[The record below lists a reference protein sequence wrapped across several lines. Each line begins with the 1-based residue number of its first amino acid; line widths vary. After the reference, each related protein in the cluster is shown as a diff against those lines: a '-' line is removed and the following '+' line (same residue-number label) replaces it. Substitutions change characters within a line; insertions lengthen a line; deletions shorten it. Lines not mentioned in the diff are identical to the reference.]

1 MECCS
6 TGQNQVGDQD
16 PINKQLFNKTIMQFR
31 AKVIPFYNK
40 VKEAPKVTQK
50 EVVDYI
56 QVLQLKGCSLQR
68 ETLRTELETID
79 CYGTIQTI
87 QIKMNIYRK
96 RFIKKMVNLK
106 YIHMKHLNKCS
117 II

>member
-1 MECCS
+1 MDASVTVIAGTLMECCS

-56 QVLQLKGCSLQR
+56 QVCTVQIRLQR
-68 ETLRTELETID
+68 LMVL
-79 CYGTIQTI
+79 
-87 QIKMNIYRK
+87 YRR
-96 RFIKKMVNLK
+96 RFIKRMVNPK
-106 YIHMKHLNKCS
+106 FIHMKHLNKCS

>member
-1 MECCS
+1 MGVPLNFFSVDASVTVIAGTLMECCS

-56 QVLQLKGCSLQR
+56 QVRKVCKIKGGLPSEKLTGP
-68 ETLRTELETID
+68 TLEP
-79 CYGTIQTI
+79 
-87 QIKMNIYRK
+87 
-96 RFIKKMVNLK
+96 
-106 YIHMKHLNKCS
+106 
-117 II
+117 

>member
-1 MECCS
+1 MKREKIFSVDASVTVIAGTLMECCS

-56 QVLQLKGCSLQR
+56 QVC
-68 ETLRTELETID
+68 TA
-79 CYGTIQTI
+79 
-87 QIKMNIYRK
+87 
-96 RFIKKMVNLK
+96 
-106 YIHMKHLNKCS
+106 
-117 II
+117 

>member
-56 QVLQLKGCSLQR
+56 QVCTVQIRLQR
-68 ETLRTELETID
+68 LINFCIEGDLSKEW
-79 CYGTIQTI
+79 
-87 QIKMNIYRK
+87 
-96 RFIKKMVNLK
+96 
-106 YIHMKHLNKCS
+106 
-117 II
+117 

>member
-56 QVLQLKGCSLQR
+56 QVCTVQIRLQR
-68 ETLRTELETID
+68 LINFCVEGDLSKEW
-79 CYGTIQTI
+79 
-87 QIKMNIYRK
+87 
-96 RFIKKMVNLK
+96 
-106 YIHMKHLNKCS
+106 
-117 II
+117 